1 MLMSGTAG
9 AEPRG
14 AGGAGEA
21 EQEGEDVL
29 MIAEHDTEHA
39 SGSERKAVELTPSV
53 GNAGEAEHEAEATG
67 TTLAQRD
74 AVSVEVAEVVQ
85 ATPAAADADEA
96 AQAGLIVEVSAEHA
110 ERADEAIQ
118 DISQDARQHDNET
131 SAAHAAALHAESREG
146 YQEQVYTVSEVM
158 EATIEVP
165 VEASASGRPDV
176 TAGAVEDEAAQRD
189 GAGAVMVAAEAEIE
203 AEAAAA
209 DCVVAA
215 LSAAEADSS
224 DGGADG
230 HEQCEVAEL
239 DNLAK
244 QAGGEGSAGAEGKLP
259 APLWEQFYGAVS
271 DAYLWQGAAQ
281 HSPEIRY
288 IGWESRRLQSR
299 KACYRQAA
307 CTEGR
312 QTTAFSCAFWS
323 STAGAEMAML
333 STLHVLCADACHWMA
348 GDAGEGGAEA
358 HGYHVEEPDQ
368 DQGSPESPEDTP
380 PQTRAGARQAKPT
393 KRSPASAKKLKP
405 YTPAKLVSKP

>member
-1 MLMSGTAG
+1 MPMTGTAG
-9 AEPRG
+9 AKPRG

-21 EQEGEDVL
+21 EQEGQDVL
-29 MIAEHDTEHA
+29 MIAEHDTAHA
-39 SGSERKAVELTPSV
+39 SESERKAVELTPSV

-67 TTLAQRD
+67 TTLAERD
-74 AVSVEVAEVVQ
+74 AVVVEVAEIVQ

-131 SAAHAAALHAESREG
+131 SEAHVADLRAEGSEED
-146 YQEQVYTVSEVM
+146 QEQVYTVTEVI
-158 EATIEVP
+158 EATDEVP
-165 VEASASGRPDV
+165 IDASANGSPDAQ
-176 TAGAVEDEAAQRD
+176 AGAVEDVAAQEIR
-189 GAGAVMVAAEAEIE
+189 AGVETVAAEAEIE

-209 DCVVAA
+209 EGVVAA
-215 LSAAEADSS
+215 LSAAEVDSS
-224 DGGADG
+224 DGGQDG

-244 QAGGEGSAGAEGKLP
+244 QAGGEGSSGAEGKLP
-259 APLWEQFYGAVS
+259 APLWEQFYGAGS
-271 DAYLWQGAAQ
+271 DPYLWQGAAQ
-281 HSPEIRY
+281 HWPEICY
-288 IGWESRRLQSR
+288 SNWESWRRQSR

-312 QTTAFSCAFWS
+312 QQLSYVLFEQYSGCGHGCAEH
-323 STAGAEMAML
+323 TEYG
-333 STLHVLCADACHWMA
+333 HCADACQWMA
-348 GDAGEGGAEA
+348 GGAGEGGAEA

-393 KRSPASAKKLKP
+393 KGSPASAKKLKP
-405 YTPAKLVSKP
+405 YTPAKMVSKP